1 MAVDVA
7 LPSGAPVG
15 DLLPAIVGLVD
26 DRVTPGGEARRWRL
40 DRPAGGS
47 LEESLSLTDNGVRDG
62 ELLVLTTDH
71 APMLGPV
78 RRAVCQEAVGA
89 RAPANHVGGYLPGT
103 VCGLAT
109 VLSAAALAWTAGSE
123 AATVNA
129 IIAAVG
135 AAAAA
140 VVTMTTG
147 YPTTSNLAVVS
158 LACATGFL
166 TVPSGPAAPNVF
178 LAATAAAA
186 ASLMMLRLSG
196 RASPALTA
204 TTALSLLAAIVTLVA
219 MPVAMVGAALSTAA
233 LALLALAPRLS
244 VLAAGLGPDRWHGDL
259 ADRAVA
265 GHALLSGLVGG
276 CAAGAASGVLV
287 VARADH
293 AGSAATAGAVTFT
306 ALIGMVLLLRAR
318 IYVDPTRQIAMIAG
332 GLVSIIACLY
342 VAVDTHR
349 EGVGPVAG
357 ALVVIGLYAV
367 RRPRSGATALRLID
381 RLECAALAAVVP
393 AACWVAG
400 AYAVVGGIPLR

>member
-26 DRVTPGGEARRWRL
+26 DRVRPGGAAHRWRL

-47 LEESLSLTDNGVRDG
+47 LAESLSLIDNGVRDG
-62 ELLVLTTDH
+62 ELLILTTDR

-78 RRAVCQEAVGA
+78 RRAACHEVLQT
-89 RAPANHVGGYLPGT
+89 RAPASHVGEFLPGM
-103 VCGLAT
+103 VCVLAT

-123 AATVNA
+123 SATVNA

-135 AAAAA
+135 ATAAAA
-140 VVTMTTG
+140 VTMATG
-147 YPTTSNLAVVS
+147 YTTTSSLAVVS

-166 TVPSGPAAPNVF
+166 AVPSGPAAPNVF
-178 LAATAAAA
+178 LAATAGAS
-186 ASLMMLRLSG
+186 ASLLMLRLSG

-204 TTALSLLAAIVTLVA
+204 TTAFSLLAATVTLVA
-219 MPVAMVGAALSTAA
+219 MPVAVVGAALSTAA
-233 LALLALAPRLS
+233 LALLALSPRLS
-244 VLAAGLGPDRWHGDL
+244 VLAAGLGPDSWQGDL

-265 GHALLSGLVGG
+265 GHALLSGLVAG
-276 CAAGAASGVLV
+276 CAAGAASGIV
-287 VARADH
+287 VVVGTDH
-293 AGSAATAGAVTFT
+293 AGPMAIAGAATFSSLVGT
-306 ALIGMVLLLRAR
+306 VLLLRAR
-318 IYVDPTRQIAMIAG
+318 TYVDPIRQIVLCAA
-332 GLVSIIACLY
+332 GLVSVIGCLY
-342 VAVDTHR
+342 VALCTHR

-367 RRPRSGATALRLID
+367 RRPRCGATVSRMIN
-381 RLECAALAAVVP
+381 RLECVALAAVVP

-400 AYAVVGGIPLR
+400 VYAVVGEFHLR